1 MISRRVNSS
10 FFIVI
15 IIMIVLGTCITFVS
29 VNVFGRAYSSNKV
42 SVKLTKVSSG
52 SVQNQMDAKV
62 IIKSQNYKEYYGNQ
76 LRVKKVCVKS
86 GDYVEKGQKL
96 IIFDNNDMLS
106 QYAQAQIQLENA
118 ILQKNQIISSG
129 ENFKK
134 QKNSI
139 QDEINRVKE
148 AQEDNESFVAELEES
163 FEDSRISSS
172 KKTLTISD
180 YSDEIDK
187 LIKEGEQFRK
197 ILIDLE
203 RQRDSV
209 PEISDEQIKLL
220 DNSIILAEN
229 NLKNIQEKIETNKD
243 IEADFNGV
251 ITNININEGSY
262 PQPGS
267 VILVLQDTQNVKGI
281 TLISQQNVARVKEG
295 QEVIINDP
303 LGIYNGKI
311 TNISELPVNSNKY
324 YNLGNI
330 KEYNDNAL
338 IGEIEILNPNDKL
351 KIDFD
356 LDGKILLEDTEEIL
370 KLPIECILYDE
381 MDMPYIY
388 VFKEGV
394 VRKTSVVTGKVYNE
408 YIQIIQG
415 VKSSDSVVINP
426 PKNLSD
432 NMKVKV
438 VGGK

>member
-381 MDMPYIY
+381 IDMPYIY